1 MLKPKVLGVYKN
13 GNYDVIILEDGTK
26 IRRTEED
33 EFIPAFAENCD
44 VKITDKCNIGCPFCY
59 EGCTSTGK
67 HATFDKSLN
76 NFINSLHP
84 YTELAL
90 NGNDLDCP
98 GLENFLTVLKIKKVL
113 PNITVHCKQL
123 IENVRK
129 LKDWQDRKLLYGI
142 GVSTDQEYL
151 SKALAL
157 AVSYDL
163 KNVVFHTIAGVTTP
177 QMYEYL
183 ATHKQKVLVLGYKD
197 LGRGVNF
204 KITHSGEVEEN
215 RQWLKDNIKN
225 LWSRNAVLSFDNL
238 ALEQLDIQ
246 SLLTP
251 EEWER
256 FYMGDDGSFTFYID
270 LVRRTFSKN
279 SLCHTRFP
287 MEDKTIDEMFQFIR
301 EYYDKTKFV
310 LS

>member
-1 MLKPKVLGVYKN
+1 MSFTRKPKMLGAYKN
-13 GNYDVIILEDGTK
+13 GNYNVIILEDGTK
-26 IRRTEED
+26 IRQTEAN

-59 EGCTSTGK
+59 EGCTSTGQ
-67 HATFDKSLN
+67 HARFDESLD

-113 PNITVHCKQL
+113 PNITVHSKQL
-123 IENVRK
+123 IDNITK
-129 LKDWQDRKLLYGI
+129 LRDWQKRGLIYGI
-142 GVSTDQEYL
+142 GISVHPDYL
-151 SKALAL
+151 SKTLAL
-157 AVSYDL
+157 IQVNEL
-163 KNVVFHTIAGVTTP
+163 KNCVFHTIVGVTTP
-177 QMYEYL
+177 EIYEYL
-183 ATHKQKVLVLGYKD
+183 ADHQQKVLVLGYKD

-204 KITHSGEVEEN
+204 KTTHNAEVEKN
-215 RQWLKDNIKN
+215 RQWLQDNIKN

-238 ALEQLDIQ
+238 ALEQLDIR

-270 LVRRTFSKN
+270 LVKRTFSKN

-287 MEDKTIDEMFQFIR
+287 MENKTIDEMFQFIR
-301 EYYDKTKFV
+301 DYYKKD
-310 LS
+310 

>member
-1 MLKPKVLGVYKN
+1 MSFARKPKMLGAYKN
-13 GNYDVIILEDGTK
+13 GNYNVIILEDGTK
-26 IRRTEED
+26 IRQTEAN

-67 HATFDKSLN
+67 HAIFDESLN
-76 NFINSLHP
+76 NFLNSLHP

-90 NGNDLDCP
+90 NGNDMDCP
-98 GLENFLTVLKIKKVL
+98 GLENFLTVLKTKKIL

-123 IENVRK
+123 LDNIQK
-129 LKDWQDRKLLYGI
+129 LKDWQDRKLIYGI
-142 GVSTDQEYL
+142 GVSVDQEYL
-151 SKALAL
+151 SRALTMIL
-157 AVSYDL
+157 DYDL
-163 KNVVFHTIAGVTTP
+163 KNVVFHTIAGITTP
-177 QMYEYL
+177 VIYEYL
-183 ATHKQKVLVLGYKD
+183 ADHQQKVLVLGYKD

-204 KITHSGEVEEN
+204 KTTHNAEVEKN
-215 RQWLKDNIKN
+215 RQWLQDNIKN

-238 ALEQLDIQ
+238 ALEQLDIR

-270 LVRRTFSKN
+270 LVKRTFSKN

-287 MEDKTIDEMFQFIR
+287 MENKTVDEMFQFIR
-301 EYYDKTKFV
+301 DYYKKD
-310 LS
+310 

>member
-1 MLKPKVLGVYKN
+1 MSFTRKPKMLGAYKN
-13 GNYDVIILEDGTK
+13 GNYNVIILEDGTK
-26 IRRTEED
+26 IRQTEAD
-33 EFIPAFAENCD
+33 EFIPSFAENCD
-44 VKITDKCNIGCPFCY
+44 VKITDKCNVGCPFCY
-59 EGCTSTGK
+59 EGCTPGGK
-67 HATFDKSLN
+67 HAIFDESLN
-76 NFINSLHP
+76 NFLNSLHP

-90 NGNDLDCP
+90 NGNDMDCP
-98 GLENFLTVLKIKKVL
+98 GLENFLTVLKTKKIL
-113 PNITVHCKQL
+113 PNITVHCWQL
-123 IENVRK
+123 MENITK
-129 LKDWQDRKLLYGI
+129 LRDWQKRDLIYGI
-142 GVSTDQEYL
+142 GVSVDPRYL
-151 SKALAL
+151 AKSIALIQ
-157 AVSYDL
+157 VNEL
-163 KNVVFHTIAGVTTP
+163 KNCVFHTIAGVTTP
-177 QMYEYL
+177 EIYEYL
-183 ATHKQKVLVLGYKD
+183 ADHKQKVLVLGYKD

-204 KITHSGEVEEN
+204 KTTHNTEVEKN

-287 MEDKTIDEMFQFIR
+287 MEDKTVDEMFQFIR
-301 EYYDKTKFV
+301 DYYKEA
-310 LS
+310 